1 MDFNDLKNTVSNLT
15 LYDLKAGFRKAQN
28 AVMNYTEM
36 EAKVR
41 EATNNEPWGASSTL
55 MQEIA
60 NGTFNYQ
67 QLNEIMPMIY
77 RRFTEKSAEEWRQIY
92 KSLQLL
98 EFLIKHGSERVVDD
112 ARGHITLLKMLRQ
125 FHFIDQNG
133 KDQGINV
140 RNRAKE
146 LAELLGDVERIRAE
160 RKKARVTK
168 NKYTGSEGG
177 MGLGGFSSGGSGRF
191 GGFGNE
197 SSYGGGGGS
206 GEYGGYSGGVYGDGG
221 GFGGQTSDFRD
232 TQNRSERFEE
242 YDEYDDGARPA
253 ASSSRP
259 TRSAERS
266 PAKKATAPPPK
277 QKEPEVDL
285 FSFDEPATAAGAAAS
300 SSSGLGGFAP
310 LNTAAAP
317 ANDDDDEFDDF
328 QSAAPTAP
336 AAQPLA
342 PSAGF
347 SQPLSPTSPTSP
359 TYSNTQFA
367 APKPLSAPQQAGI
380 SQMVNIASISP
391 AGSANATPAAASS
404 GFSIP
409 VQPAKPAGFQPT
421 GPNYFGTVQAQ
432 PTGGSVSSM
441 TPTAGLQ
448 PANKSNGKAA
458 ASGGGDAFGALWG
471 KASVGIKKPS
481 TPTTGPA
488 LGQLA
493 KEKSSASIWG
503 APAANPSSAPQGG
516 SASGDLL
523 G

>member
-28 AVMNYTEM
+28 AVMNFTEM
-36 EAKVR
+36 ESKVR

-98 EFLIKHGSERVVDD
+98 EFLIKHGSERVIDD

-146 LAELLGDVERIRAE
+146 LAELLGDVERIRSE
-160 RKKARVTK
+160 RKKARTSK
-168 NKYTGSEGG
+168 NKYTGVEGG
-177 MGLGGFSSGGSGRF
+177 MTFGGGFSSGGSSRF

-197 SSYGGGGGS
+197 SSYGGGGGGGGGS
-206 GEYGGYSGGVYGDGG
+206 ADYGGYSGGVYGDGG
-221 GFGGQTSDFRD
+221 GFGGQASDFRD
-232 TQNRSERFEE
+232 TQNRSDRFEE
-242 YDEYDDGARPA
+242 YDEFDEGERPSA
-253 ASSSRP
+253 SSRP
-259 TRSAERS
+259 PRASERS
-266 PAKKATAPPPK
+266 PAKKPAAPPPPK

-285 FSFDEPATAAGAAAS
+285 FSFDEPAQAAPAAAP
-300 SSSGLGGFAP
+300 SSSGLGGFAS
-310 LNTAAAP
+310 LNTA

-328 QSAAPTAP
+328 QSAAPAAP
-336 AAQPLA
+336 AAQPLS
-342 PSAGF
+342 PTTAGF
-347 SQPLSPTSPTSP
+347 SQPLSPTSPN
-359 TYSNTQFA
+359 YSSTQFA

-391 AGSANATPAAASS
+391 ASSSNPTPAAASA
-404 GFSIP
+404 FSAP
-409 VQPAKPAGFQPT
+409 MQPAKPPGYQPT

-432 PTGGSVSSM
+432 ATGSSVSSM
-441 TPTAGLQ
+441 APTSGLQ

-458 ASGGGDAFGALWG
+458 AGAGGDAFGALWG

-481 TPTTGPA
+481 TPTAGPA

-493 KEKSSASIWG
+493 KEKSSAGIWG
-503 APAANPSSAPQGG
+503 APAPAAPQGG